1 MKILEIITPT
11 NIGGAENYVV
21 NLSKK
26 LIERGHEV
34 YIITGNNA
42 EFKGMLDNNNLFY
55 DIINTGCKFN
65 FLSISKIVKFIE
77 KYNIDII
84 HTNLSKANFIGA
96 AAGNITGVKTVAT
109 AHGINKKKQY
119 NLSNNVICVSQAVY
133 LNFKSQDFPEEKL
146 HIIYNG
152 IDTDKFN
159 PDNYKKKDI
168 INEELINIGM
178 VSRLSREKGVDIFLN
193 SADLILQKTKN
204 VRFFIAGTGNL
215 KDTLMEQALKL
226 NIDDYVYFIG
236 FIDKNLAVFLNELDI
251 LIFPSLKE
259 GLPLSL
265 IEAMSM
271 EKAVIVSKAG
281 GMPEVVEEGKSGYIV
296 DIGDAIAIKDKVFE
310 LIEDKNLILKYGIEA
325 RKTVLEKFN
334 LELMTDNTIKLFEE
348 ILEKKRKEIKLS

>member
-1 MKILEIITPT
+1 MKILEIITST

-26 LIERGHEV
+26 LIEKGHEV
-34 YIITGNNA
+34 YIITGNNE
-42 EFKGMLDNNNLFY
+42 EFKGMLDNNNLSY
-55 DIINTGCKFN
+55 DIINAGCKFN
-65 FLSISKIVKFIE
+65 FLSILKIVKFIE

-84 HTNLSKANFIGA
+84 HTNLSKANFMGA
-96 AAGNITGVKTVAT
+96 VAGGITRVKTVAV

-119 NLSNNVICVSQAVY
+119 NLSNNVICVSKAVY
-133 LNFKSQDFPEEKL
+133 LNLKSQNFPEEKL

-159 PDNYKKKDI
+159 PLNNKKKDII

-178 VSRLSREKGVDIFLN
+178 VSRLSHEKGVDIFLN

-204 VRFFIAGTGNL
+204 VRFFIAGIGNL
-215 KDTLMEQALKL
+215 KDILMEQALKL
-226 NIDDYVYFIG
+226 DIDDYVYFIG
-236 FIDKNLAVFLNELDI
+236 FIDKNIDVFLNELDI

-281 GMPEVVEEGKSGYIV
+281 GMPEVVEEGKNGYIV
-296 DIGDAIAIKDKVFE
+296 EIDDAIAIKDKVLE
-310 LIEDKNLILKYGIEA
+310 LIEDKSLLLKYGIEA
-325 RKTVLEKFN
+325 RKTILEKFN
-334 LELMTDNTIKLFEE
+334 LELMTDNTIKLFKE
-348 ILEKKRKEIKLS
+348 ILEKKY